1 MRQFI
6 YLIITKC
13 PKIINPFSKNYLVWD
28 YLLLGNKTFI
38 FLHLIETTLL
48 HLLCIVKQIYQKQND
63 WRNLISLC
71 ISQYAVAFLSLT
83 SKDKIKRITQST
95 VGPIQLKLHLVK
107 ITRQRDV
114 YQFFKL
120 INAFKQKS
128 YTVVVS
134 IKFSPL
140 RSAAFTNSWYR
151 LHNGDYTVIYGLY
164 H

>member
-13 PKIINPFSKNYLVWD
+13 PKIINPFSKNYLARD
-28 YLLLGNKTFI
+28 YLLLRNKTFI
-38 FLHLIETTLL
+38 FLHLIETTTLL
-48 HLLCIVKQIYQKQND
+48 HLLCIVKEIYQKQND

-120 INAFKQKS
+120 INAFKKKS
-128 YTVVVS
+128 YTVTITILDFLSLVYKCS
-134 IKFSPL
+134 
-140 RSAAFTNSWYR
+140 Y
-151 LHNGDYTVIYGLY
+151 LY
-164 H
+164 YD